1 MKKIFYALF
10 VLSVFAISA
19 CHKDKKIKPSPGDTT
34 TTTETALQKIQDSVY
49 LYAKE
54 DYLWYN
60 QLPASLTSFNPHRFT
75 DPDEQTA
82 LTNEVD
88 ALSQYA
94 INPATGKPYEY
105 YRYSPGEAKY
115 SFIDNGAVSSEL
127 NGVRGDFGFDVGYQA
142 INDLRIAY
150 VYPGS
155 PADLAGLKRGYRITS
170 INSNSSLSYD
180 GGANVNFIINA
191 IHYSNT
197 ISLTA
202 LRPDGSTLAT
212 NTISTSNYTVNPVLK
227 DSVYDAGNGHILGY
241 IVFNSFTSDAN
252 ADPALN
258 AVFTKFANAGVTDV
272 AVDLRYNGGGY
283 VSTAEYIDNLLVPAA
298 KSGGLMYNT
307 YYNSNLQADKDPL
320 LSKLYYIPAGSF
332 SVQNNAVNFN
342 KIGSL
347 NASRVF
353 FIMTGNTA
361 SASELTVN
369 NLRPQMDVQFVG
381 DTSYGKPVGFFAINI
396 GQYQYYTPEFYTM
409 NSAGQGGYYNGF
421 APGTA
426 NYPGVEDY
434 DDYSKDW
441 GDLSEGLLAH
451 VWNYLKTGTYSVKGP
466 VIQSLQA
473 QRADFSIYKQ
483 KAASLRLSPKKFRG
497 MVYNRRLLV
506 PRR

>member
-19 CHKDKKIKPSPGDTT
+19 CHKDKKIKPNPGDTT
-34 TTTETALQKIQDSVY
+34 TTAETALQKIQDSVY

-105 YRYSPGEAKY
+105 YRYSPGTAKY

-170 INSNSSLSYD
+170 INSSTSLSYD

-258 AVFTKFANAGVTDV
+258 AVFTKFASAGVTDV

-307 YYNSNLQADKDPL
+307 YYNSNLQADKD
-320 LSKLYYIPAGSF
+320 
-332 SVQNNAVNFN
+332 
-342 KIGSL
+342 
-347 NASRVF
+347 
-353 FIMTGNTA
+353 
-361 SASELTVN
+361 
-369 NLRPQMDVQFVG
+369 
-381 DTSYGKPVGFFAINI
+381 
-396 GQYQYYTPEFYTM
+396 
-409 NSAGQGGYYNGF
+409 
-421 APGTA
+421 
-426 NYPGVEDY
+426 
-434 DDYSKDW
+434 
-441 GDLSEGLLAH
+441 
-451 VWNYLKTGTYSVKGP
+451 
-466 VIQSLQA
+466 
-473 QRADFSIYKQ
+473 
-483 KAASLRLSPKKFRG
+483 
-497 MVYNRRLLV
+497 
-506 PRR
+506 